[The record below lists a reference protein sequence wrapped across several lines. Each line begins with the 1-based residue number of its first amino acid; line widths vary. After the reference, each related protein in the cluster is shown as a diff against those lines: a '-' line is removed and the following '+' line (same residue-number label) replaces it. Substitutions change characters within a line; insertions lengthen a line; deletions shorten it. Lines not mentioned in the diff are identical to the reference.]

1 MIQPSKEKRSGG
13 EQMLAEERLSKITQ
27 RVNEQGSATAQEL
40 MEYLNASESTIRRDL
55 NTLDAAGEIIK
66 VHGGAMSINTSF
78 KMRDDEISD
87 RRITNISE
95 KKCIAKYAAG
105 LIKKDDFVYIDA
117 GTTTEFII
125 DYITEK
131 NAVYV
136 TNAVNHACKLSHM
149 GCEVYLVGG
158 RLKSTTE
165 AVVGAETLETL
176 SNYNFTIGFWG
187 TNGIHK
193 KIGFT
198 TPDREEAGV
207 KKMSF
212 MNCKKRYIVADS
224 SKFDAIS
231 PISFADF
238 ENAIIITEKT
248 TKEYE
253 ACKNIILAKN
263 E

>member
-1 MIQPSKEKRSGG
+1 
-13 EQMLAEERLSKITQ
+13 MLAEERLSKIVQ

-55 NTLDAAGEIIK
+55 NSLDAAGEIIK
-66 VHGGAMSINTSF
+66 VHGGAMSVDTPF

-87 RRITNISE
+87 RRIKNVEE
-95 KKCIAKYAAG
+95 KRIIARYAAG

-117 GTTTEFII
+117 GTTTELIA

-136 TNAVNHACKLSHM
+136 TNAVNHACKLSHI
-149 GCEVYLVGG
+149 GCEVHLVGG
-158 RLKSTTE
+158 RLKSSTE
-165 AVVGAETLETL
+165 AIVGAQAMETL
-176 SNYNFTIGFWG
+176 SKYNFTIGFWG

-193 KIGFT
+193 RTGFT

-207 KKMSF
+207 KKISF
-212 MNCKKRYIVADS
+212 MNCKKRYVTADC
-224 SKFDAIS
+224 SKFGSIS

-238 ENAIIITEKT
+238 DNALIITEK
-248 TKEYE
+248 KVKGYE
-253 ACKNIILAKN
+253 DCKNIILAT
-263 E
+263 

>member
-1 MIQPSKEKRSGG
+1 
-13 EQMLAEERLSKITQ
+13 MLAKERLSKITQ

-78 KMRDDEISD
+78 KMRDDEIAD
-87 RRITNISE
+87 RRITNIEE
-95 KKCIAKYAAG
+95 KKLIAQYAAG

-136 TNAVNHACKLSHM
+136 TNAVNHACSLSHM
-149 GCEVYLVGG
+149 GCEVYLTGG
-158 RLKSTTE
+158 RLKSATE
-165 AVVGAETLETL
+165 AIVGAETLEAL
-176 SNYNFTIGFWG
+176 SKYNFTIGFWG

-193 KIGFT
+193 KTGFT

-207 KKMSF
+207 KRMSF
-212 MNCKKRYIVADS
+212 MNCKKRYIVADA
-224 SKFDAIS
+224 SKFDSIS
-231 PISFADF
+231 PVGFADF
-238 ENAIIITEKT
+238 DEAVIITEKQV
-248 TKEYE
+248 KGYE
-253 ACKNIILAKN
+253 DCKNIILAKK
-263 E
+263 

>member
-1 MIQPSKEKRSGG
+1 
-13 EQMLAEERLSKITQ
+13 MLAEERMSKITQ
-27 RVNEQGSATAQEL
+27 CVNEQGSVTAREL

-55 NTLDAAGEIIK
+55 NTLDAAGKIIK
-66 VHGGAMSINTSF
+66 VHGGAMSVNTSF

-95 KKCIAKYAAG
+95 KKLIAKYAAG
-105 LIKKDDFVYIDA
+105 LIKKDDFIYIDA

-125 DYITEK
+125 DCITEK

-136 TNAVNHACKLSHM
+136 TNAVNHAYKLSHI

-165 AVVGAETLETL
+165 AIVGTETLETL
-176 SNYNFTIGFWG
+176 SRYNFTIGFWG

-193 KIGFT
+193 KTGFT

-207 KKMSF
+207 KRISF
-212 MNCKKRYIVADS
+212 RNCKMPYIVADS
-224 SKFDAIS
+224 SKFDLIS
-231 PISFADF
+231 PVGFADF
-238 ENAIIITEKT
+238 NDAVIITEKAV
-248 TKEYE
+248 KGYE
-253 ACKNIILAKN
+253 TCENIILAKSN
-263 E
+263 EKRNVL

>member
-1 MIQPSKEKRSGG
+1 
-13 EQMLAEERLSKITQ
+13 MLAEERMAKIMQ

-55 NTLDAAGEIIK
+55 NALDAAGEIIK
-66 VHGGAMSINTSF
+66 VHGGAMSVNTSF
-78 KMRDDEISD
+78 QMRDNEISD
-87 RRITNISE
+87 RRITNINE
-95 KKCIAKYAAG
+95 KRMIAEYAAR
-105 LIKKDDFVYIDA
+105 LIKKDDFIYIDA

-136 TNAVNHACKLSHM
+136 TNAVNHACSLSHM

-158 RLKSTTE
+158 KLKSATE
-165 AVVGAETLETL
+165 AIVGAEALETL

-193 KIGFT
+193 KTGFT

-207 KKMSF
+207 KRISF

-224 SKFDAIS
+224 SKFDSIS
-231 PISFADF
+231 PVGFAAFDD
-238 ENAIIITEKT
+238 AVIITEKVA
-248 TKEYE
+248 KGYE
-253 ACKNIILAKN
+253 ACENIILV
-263 E
+263 